1 MGAGAR
7 ELGALPYVSEGL
19 SKLGQGVQKYFGAAN
34 QLLDKA
40 PGIKPSKQKLKEWFS
55 PTALADADIMEEAF
69 DVKAVRDTAEREA
82 FKYYKDFEKATGE
95 FFRISKVPAM
105 RKRKRKEVK
114 EKLYN
119 YLIEGKEESLEGL
132 NKGAKKAAER
142 SSTIL

>member
-1 MGAGAR
+1 M
-7 ELGALPYVSEGL
+7 
-19 SKLGQGVQKYFGAAN
+19 AN

-40 PGIKPSKQKLKEWFS
+40 PLVKSSKQRFKEWFS

-82 FKYYKDFEKATGE
+82 FKYYKDFEKAIGE
-95 FFRISKVPAM
+95 FFRVSKVPAM

-119 YLIEGKEESLEGL
+119 YLINGNEESLEGL

-142 SSTIL
+142 MLRLDQEFQDKFILELEKRTEGVTGTP